1 MRKFLLGAL
10 ALTSLAASGGVA
22 VKAQPALTTPTVAQ
36 GDWTVFRVGDILS
49 YRAPPE
55 TEWAPLMESIDWYA
69 ARFRAHGFWY
79 DIQYGDL
86 GDVPGQFNGSNSRYK
101 ISNLTIDGKPATII
115 TGRAD
120 RELTFDCRSGYFTFL
135 YIGRGV
141 NALEAYGCAPSA
153 AALPRIQA
161 IFESVRFDN

>member
-1 MRKFLLGAL
+1 MRKPLLGAI

-22 VKAQPALTTPTVAQ
+22 IEAQPALMPATVAQ
-36 GDWTVFRVGDILS
+36 GDWTVFRVGNILS

-55 TEWAPLMESIDWYA
+55 TEWEPLTESIDSYA

-79 DIQYGDL
+79 DVQYGNL
-86 GDVPGQFNGSNSRYK
+86 GGAPGQFNGPNSTYQ
-101 ISNLTIDGKPATII
+101 ISNVTIDGKPATII

-141 NALEAYGCAPSA
+141 NALEAYGCAPNA